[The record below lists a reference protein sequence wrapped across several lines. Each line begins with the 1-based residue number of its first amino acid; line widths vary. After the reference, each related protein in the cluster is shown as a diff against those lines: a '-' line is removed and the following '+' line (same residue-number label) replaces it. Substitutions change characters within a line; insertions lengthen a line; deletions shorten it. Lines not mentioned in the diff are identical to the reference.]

1 MRLVLS
7 LWWIALSRTSF
18 ACFMPRLCCAN
29 AVCPSKSNKS
39 AKPFTDN
46 VRVMQWRASNHLR
59 GEFPLRPECNH
70 ICLSFYLKYSYI
82 PKLLVGDSDEQAK
95 AQVYQERLART
106 TLVALKRAVTP
117 AVTSRAKCARA
128 KHTSSADEAHPT
140 SYKEGD
146 RKSRRARSC
155 VVNHVRLKTEAL

>member
-1 MRLVLS
+1 MDGVENNLKVKKKKRSSTARHTTTTKARNRPPGRPLCGSFSQAFMRLVLS

-18 ACFMPRLCCAN
+18 ACLMPRLCCAN
-29 AVCPSKSNKS
+29 AMCPSKSNKS

-95 AQVYQERLART
+95 AQVYQEWLART
-106 TLVALKRAVTP
+106 TLVA
-117 AVTSRAKCARA
+117 
-128 KHTSSADEAHPT
+128 
-140 SYKEGD
+140 
-146 RKSRRARSC
+146 
-155 VVNHVRLKTEAL
+155 